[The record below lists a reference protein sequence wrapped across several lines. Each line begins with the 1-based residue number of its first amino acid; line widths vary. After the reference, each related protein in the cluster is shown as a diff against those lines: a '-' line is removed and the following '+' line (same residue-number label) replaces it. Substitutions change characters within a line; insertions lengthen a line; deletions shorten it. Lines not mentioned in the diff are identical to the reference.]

1 MHLLITG
8 IILRRALWVLT
19 FTCLRTK
26 LIRTQQI
33 SNGLI
38 LQSFKCSGSDLVRHF
53 KQMPNLKLLRSLS
66 GIVTIALLSLGS
78 GL

>member
-26 LIRTQQI
+26 LICTQQI
-33 SNGLI
+33 SSGLI
-38 LQSFKCSGSDLVRHF
+38 LQSFKCTGSDLVRHF
-53 KQMPNLKLLRSLS
+53 KQMPNKLLRSLS
-66 GIVTIALLSLGS
+66 GIVTIALLSLGL

>member
-26 LIRTQQI
+26 LIYTQQI
-33 SNGLI
+33 SSGLI
-38 LQSFKCSGSDLVRHF
+38 LQSFKSTGSDLVRHF

-66 GIVTIALLSLGS
+66 GIVTIALLSLGL